1 MPNNVAA
8 SMTASIVIDKS
19 DLLAQILKGLS
30 EGQKELENNKLEM
43 YFDFSDSKNK
53 AEFEKTLQK
62 YKKQLASSDFVVK
75 ITNEGIEETVKS
87 LDKLLD
93 VVKSITSGK
102 GFGTGRGNGNGIG
115 NSIIDEN
122 QLKTVIDLFTKME
135 SNLASIKKIFVD
147 VGDGEEF
154 SPLLSMINKINSSI
168 SELSSSV
175 KGIGLNMNIDVGSD
189 TELEAKIQSK
199 MSNALQAYQRL
210 FEHIKMSGVGG
221 SMVNTNFFEFDINQF
236 DTMMAKIQAYRKFIE
251 NMRNQVK
258 SEFGGKDLLYT
269 ETDKKYWTS
278 ATSAM
283 GQLTKAQNE
292 MNKSAD
298 ANPLDDLFGKT
309 DLTGVI
315 EQLNLIVSKLDE
327 ISVTATKFS
336 ETFSQG
342 LNITTSVEEI
352 SKLTEKVKE
361 FEAELAKVKSV
372 STGKATTETV
382 MYHAGVIS
390 KLNKAETNGRFYGS
404 DRGTGYFG
412 TGHYFVDS
420 KTKHELDENSSY
432 SSLPYT
438 SIDISKYDNLFKA
451 TSDEIADRLHTFL
464 KNLTKFTQGSDTF
477 DVTELFLQFQK
488 VFGETTMDM
497 EEFDTKLSQLK
508 AYMQSSNMSD
518 RGDSVSTQFMK
529 SLGYGGVDTRGTKYA
544 DTRYGTVIY
553 DLKEESVLQAN
564 ITDELQKQGQMLE
577 KIDYEKG
584 QVFDKS
590 EDTRIQGILDQQAK
604 AKEINTEFN
613 KIFDSTNLNAYESEL
628 DSVNQKLS
636 ENQKIINNCRSAIEN
651 ADEDAR
657 RFAKEMAELDLDMS
671 DEEIAETAN
680 ENKIEYQERIDEL
693 NKEQSLLEIRKQEL
707 ELNLDAEYKLANAAR
722 ERATATV
729 EGRMKDAFQ
738 ENATSSVESTN
749 AIQKENNALAET
761 AENAEKAATSK
772 KKFSQAN
779 EKVKET
785 ADESVS
791 SIKDEAN
798 AFSQAEWDKNVK
810 AIQDYMNAVSKLNNL
825 KASDKGTGRKSNQ
838 IEVQIKEVE
847 SLKDAAYEAR
857 QNLSS
862 MINPHSVD
870 IDTWENFVQVM
881 KQFGQAS
888 LGSAESV
895 AKLEDALQN
904 VKTSIVN
911 SVQSDIEKY
920 NTKWKN
926 LSATPADFNQSEKY
940 KANLAELKEQIS
952 QFETFR
958 DQIASKDTITEE
970 DIQSIAKYKSN
981 IEEATRAITSMTAAE
996 KGSTS
1001 LSRDKLYNKIGDYM
1015 KKNSGLSKQ
1024 FRVELQKLQKQL
1036 TMRGANAN
1044 VSDLTDEFLKLQI
1057 RIREAGEEGKKFWDV
1072 VKEKAWYGAASQIG
1086 MAFGI
1091 NDIIRYG
1098 QNAVSTITE
1107 LDTALVDLKK
1117 TTSMSSSELENFY
1130 YDSNEV
1136 AKQMGVSTEEII
1148 NQASAWS
1155 RLGFSTKDASTEMA
1169 KLSAQFAAISP
1180 GMDLDTATDGLV
1192 STMKAFNIDVEDAQR
1207 EISDN
1212 INRIGNTAATSNDE
1226 IVDMLTRSSA
1236 AMSAANNTLEETIAL
1251 ETAAVEI
1258 TRNAETTGTAFKTL
1272 AMRIRG
1278 YDEETEQLSEDLEN
1292 ISGDIAD
1299 LTKTAKTP
1307 GGISLFSDKEKQTYK
1322 STYQILK
1329 EISEIW
1335 DDLTDKDQA
1344 QLLEK
1349 LAGKRGG
1356 QVVAGLLSNFS
1367 AAEKAMKEMD
1377 QAAGSSDAEMSIIQE
1392 SLEYKINALK
1402 ETWVG
1407 TVQDI
1412 LDRGDIGTIVDGL
1425 TKISEAIGFVTSN
1438 LGLLKTAA
1446 LGVAG
1451 YLSFKNVGILELY

>member
-1 MPNNVAA
+1 MPNNIAA

-62 YKKQLASSDFVVK
+62 YKKQLASNDFVVK
-75 ITNEGIEETVKS
+75 IENEGIEETVKS

-93 VVKSITSGK
+93 VIKSIASGK
-102 GFGTGRGNGNGIG
+102 GFGTGSGNGIG
-115 NSIIDEN
+115 NSIVDEN

-135 SNLASIKKIFVD
+135 SNLSSIKKIFVD

-154 SPLLSMINKINSSI
+154 SPLFSMINKINSSI

-269 ETDKKYWTS
+269 ETDKKYWSS
-278 ATSAM
+278 AAAAM

-327 ISVTATKFS
+327 ISVAATKFS

-342 LNITTSVEEI
+342 LNVTTSVEEVA
-352 SKLTEKVKE
+352 KLTEKVKE
-361 FEAELAKVKSV
+361 LETELVKVKSV
-372 STGKATTETV
+372 STGSTETN
-382 MYHAGVIS
+382 IS
-390 KLNKAETNGRFYGS
+390 SG
-404 DRGTGYFG
+404 
-412 TGHYFVDS
+412 
-420 KTKHELDENSSY
+420 
-432 SSLPYT
+432 
-438 SIDISKYDNLFKA
+438 
-451 TSDEIADRLHTFL
+451 
-464 KNLTKFTQGSDTF
+464 
-477 DVTELFLQFQK
+477 
-488 VFGETTMDM
+488 
-497 EEFDTKLSQLK
+497 
-508 AYMQSSNMSD
+508 
-518 RGDSVSTQFMK
+518 
-529 SLGYGGVDTRGTKYA
+529 
-544 DTRYGTVIY
+544 
-553 DLKEESVLQAN
+553 
-564 ITDELQKQGQMLE
+564 
-577 KIDYEKG
+577 
-584 QVFDKS
+584 
-590 EDTRIQGILDQQAK
+590 
-604 AKEINTEFN
+604 
-613 KIFDSTNLNAYESEL
+613 
-628 DSVNQKLS
+628 
-636 ENQKIINNCRSAIEN
+636 
-651 ADEDAR
+651 
-657 RFAKEMAELDLDMS
+657 
-671 DEEIAETAN
+671 
-680 ENKIEYQERIDEL
+680 
-693 NKEQSLLEIRKQEL
+693 
-707 ELNLDAEYKLANAAR
+707 
-722 ERATATV
+722 
-729 EGRMKDAFQ
+729 MKDAFQ
-738 ENATSSVESTN
+738 GNTTASSAESTN

-838 IEVQIKEVE
+838 IKTQIKEVE

-870 IDTWENFVQVM
+870 IDTWEKFVQVM
-881 KQFGQAS
+881 RQFSQAS

-911 SVQSDIEKY
+911 SVQSSIDGY
-920 NTKWKN
+920 NKKLAN

-940 KANLAELKEQIS
+940 KANLKELKKQIS
-952 QFETFR
+952 QFEAFR
-958 DQIASKDTITEE
+958 DQIASKDTINEE
-970 DIQSIAKYKSN
+970 DLQSIAKYKSN
-981 IEEATRAITSMTAAE
+981 IEDATRAITSMTAAE

-1086 MAFGI
+1086 MAFGV

-1098 QNAVSTITE
+1098 QQAVSTITE

-1130 YDSNEV
+1130 YDSNDI
-1136 AKQMGVSTEEII
+1136 AKQMGVTTEEII

-1155 RLGFSTKDASTEMA
+1155 RLGYSTKEASEQMA
-1169 KLSAQFAAISP
+1169 QLSSQFASISP
-1180 GMDLDTATDGLV
+1180 GMDTDTAQEGLV
-1192 STMKAFNIDVEDAQR
+1192 SIMKAWDIGYQDVKSQIMD
-1207 EISDN
+1207 D
-1212 INRIGNTAATSNDE
+1212 INALGNAMAENNQDVVE
-1226 IVDMLTRSSA
+1226 GMERSA
-1236 AMSAANNTLEETIAL
+1236 AAL
-1251 ETAAVEI
+1251 AAVGTSTKDAFALFSGIQEI
-1258 TRNAETTGTAFKTL
+1258 LQNAEKSGTSLRSVALRLRSFDESTEEYSSDLANITGEL
-1272 AMRIRG
+1272 V
-1278 YDEETEQLSEDLEN
+1278 
-1292 ISGDIAD
+1292 D
-1299 LTKTAKTP
+1299 LTKTAEHAQGVSVFKEGSTTEFK
-1307 GGISLFSDKEKQTYK
+1307 SLVDYFR
-1322 STYQILK
+1322 
-1329 EISEIW
+1329 EIADIW
-1335 DDLTDKDQA
+1335 DEMSQKQQNDFLLKAFGRTQA
-1344 QLLEK
+1344 Q
-1349 LAGKRGG
+1349 AGAALI
-1356 QVVAGLLSNFS
+1356 QNFKGV
-1367 AAEKAMKEMD
+1367 EKALDVMD
-1377 QAAGSSDAEMSIIQE
+1377 NAAGSSDREMSVIE
-1392 SLEYKINALK
+1392 SSIEYKINALK

-1438 LGLLKTAA
+1438 LGILKTAA
-1446 LGVAG
+1446 LGIAG
-1451 YLSFKNVGILELY
+1451 YLSFKNVGRDIMYSLFEYADNIHNLL

>member
-62 YKKQLASSDFVVK
+62 YKKQLASNDFVVK

-93 VVKSITSGK
+93 VVKSIASGK
-102 GFGTGRGNGNGIG
+102 GLGTGTGSGNGIG
-115 NSIIDEN
+115 NSIVDEN

-154 SPLLSMINKINSSI
+154 SPLFSMINKINSSI

-236 DTMMAKIQAYRKFIE
+236 DTMMEKIQAYRKFIE

-278 ATSAM
+278 AASAM

-327 ISVTATKFS
+327 ISVVATKFS

-342 LNITTSVEEI
+342 LNVTTSVEEVE
-352 SKLTEKVKE
+352 KLTEKVKE
-361 FEAELAKVKSV
+361 LETELVKVKSV
-372 STGKATTETV
+372 STGSTETN
-382 MYHAGVIS
+382 IS
-390 KLNKAETNGRFYGS
+390 NGHTTS
-404 DRGTGYFG
+404 
-412 TGHYFVDS
+412 S
-420 KTKHELDENSSY
+420 KTNV
-432 SSLPYT
+432 
-438 SIDISKYDNLFKA
+438 
-451 TSDEIADRLHTFL
+451 AD
-464 KNLTKFTQGSDTF
+464 
-477 DVTELFLQFQK
+477 
-488 VFGETTMDM
+488 
-497 EEFDTKLSQLK
+497 
-508 AYMQSSNMSD
+508 
-518 RGDSVSTQFMK
+518 
-529 SLGYGGVDTRGTKYA
+529 
-544 DTRYGTVIY
+544 
-553 DLKEESVLQAN
+553 
-564 ITDELQKQGQMLE
+564 
-577 KIDYEKG
+577 
-584 QVFDKS
+584 
-590 EDTRIQGILDQQAK
+590 
-604 AKEINTEFN
+604 
-613 KIFDSTNLNAYESEL
+613 
-628 DSVNQKLS
+628 
-636 ENQKIINNCRSAIEN
+636 
-651 ADEDAR
+651 
-657 RFAKEMAELDLDMS
+657 
-671 DEEIAETAN
+671 
-680 ENKIEYQERIDEL
+680 
-693 NKEQSLLEIRKQEL
+693 
-707 ELNLDAEYKLANAAR
+707 
-722 ERATATV
+722 
-729 EGRMKDAFQ
+729 
-738 ENATSSVESTN
+738 SSVESTN
-749 AIQKENNALAET
+749 AIKKENNALAET

-798 AFSQAEWDKNVK
+798 AFSQEEWDKNVK

-838 IEVQIKEVE
+838 IKTQIKEVE

-870 IDTWENFVQVM
+870 IDTWEKFVQVM
-881 KQFGQAS
+881 RQFSQAS

-911 SVQSDIEKY
+911 SVQSSIDGY
-920 NTKWKN
+920 NKKLAN
-926 LSATPADFNQSEKY
+926 FSATPADFNQSEKY
-940 KANLAELKEQIS
+940 KANLKELKEQIS
-952 QFETFR
+952 QFEAFR

-981 IEEATRAITSMTAAE
+981 IEDATRAITSMTAAE

-1098 QNAVSTITE
+1098 QNAVSVITE

-1438 LGLLKTAA
+1438 LGILKTAA

>member
-62 YKKQLASSDFVVK
+62 YKKQLASNDFVVK
-75 ITNEGIEETVKS
+75 IENEGIEETVKS

-93 VVKSITSGK
+93 VIKSIASGK
-102 GFGTGRGNGNGIG
+102 GFGTGNGNGNGIG
-115 NSIIDEN
+115 NSIVDEN

-154 SPLLSMINKINSSI
+154 SPLFSMINKINSSI

-278 ATSAM
+278 AASAM

-292 MNKSAD
+292 MNKSVD

-309 DLTGVI
+309 DLTGII

-327 ISVTATKFS
+327 ISVAATKFS

-342 LNITTSVEEI
+342 LNVTTSVEEVA
-352 SKLTEKVKE
+352 KLTEKVKE
-361 FEAELAKVKSV
+361 LETELVKVKSV
-372 STGKATTETV
+372 STG
-382 MYHAGVIS
+382 S
-390 KLNKAETNGRFYGS
+390 AETNISNGNS
-404 DRGTGYFG
+404 SS
-412 TGHYFVDS
+412 S
-420 KTKHELDENSSY
+420 KTN
-432 SSLPYT
+432 
-438 SIDISKYDNLFKA
+438 
-451 TSDEIADRLHTFL
+451 
-464 KNLTKFTQGSDTF
+464 
-477 DVTELFLQFQK
+477 VT
-488 VFGETTMDM
+488 
-497 EEFDTKLSQLK
+497 
-508 AYMQSSNMSD
+508 A
-518 RGDSVSTQFMK
+518 
-529 SLGYGGVDTRGTKYA
+529 
-544 DTRYGTVIY
+544 
-553 DLKEESVLQAN
+553 
-564 ITDELQKQGQMLE
+564 
-577 KIDYEKG
+577 
-584 QVFDKS
+584 
-590 EDTRIQGILDQQAK
+590 
-604 AKEINTEFN
+604 
-613 KIFDSTNLNAYESEL
+613 
-628 DSVNQKLS
+628 
-636 ENQKIINNCRSAIEN
+636 
-651 ADEDAR
+651 
-657 RFAKEMAELDLDMS
+657 
-671 DEEIAETAN
+671 
-680 ENKIEYQERIDEL
+680 
-693 NKEQSLLEIRKQEL
+693 
-707 ELNLDAEYKLANAAR
+707 
-722 ERATATV
+722 
-729 EGRMKDAFQ
+729 
-738 ENATSSVESTN
+738 SSVESTN
-749 AIQKENNALAET
+749 AIHKENNALAET

-838 IEVQIKEVE
+838 IETQIKKVE
-847 SLKDAAYEAR
+847 LLKDAAYGAR

-881 KQFGQAS
+881 RQFSQAS
-888 LGSAESV
+888 SGSAESV

-911 SVQSDIEKY
+911 SVQSSIDGY
-920 NTKWKN
+920 NKKLAN
-926 LSATPADFNQSEKY
+926 FSATPADFNQSEKY
-940 KANLAELKEQIS
+940 KANLTELKEQIS
-952 QFETFR
+952 QFEAFR

-970 DIQSIAKYKSN
+970 DLQSIAKYKSN
-981 IEEATRAITSMTAAE
+981 IEDATRAITSMTAAE

-1098 QNAVSTITE
+1098 QNAVSVITE

-1438 LGLLKTAA
+1438 LGILKTAA

>member
-62 YKKQLASSDFVVK
+62 YKKQLASNDFVVK

-93 VVKSITSGK
+93 VIKSIASGK
-102 GFGTGRGNGNGIG
+102 GFGTGNGNGNGIG
-115 NSIIDEN
+115 NSIVDEN

-154 SPLLSMINKINSSI
+154 SPLFSMINKINSSI

-236 DTMMAKIQAYRKFIE
+236 DTMIAKIQAYRKFIE

-269 ETDKKYWTS
+269 ETDKKYWSS
-278 ATSAM
+278 AAAAM

-327 ISVTATKFS
+327 ISVAATKFS

-342 LNITTSVEEI
+342 LNVTTSVEEVE
-352 SKLTEKVKE
+352 KLTEKVKE
-361 FEAELAKVKSV
+361 LETELVKVKSV
-372 STGKATTETV
+372 STGSTETN
-382 MYHAGVIS
+382 IS
-390 KLNKAETNGRFYGS
+390 NGNS
-404 DRGTGYFG
+404 SS
-412 TGHYFVDS
+412 S
-420 KTKHELDENSSY
+420 KTN
-432 SSLPYT
+432 
-438 SIDISKYDNLFKA
+438 
-451 TSDEIADRLHTFL
+451 
-464 KNLTKFTQGSDTF
+464 
-477 DVTELFLQFQK
+477 VT
-488 VFGETTMDM
+488 
-497 EEFDTKLSQLK
+497 
-508 AYMQSSNMSD
+508 A
-518 RGDSVSTQFMK
+518 
-529 SLGYGGVDTRGTKYA
+529 
-544 DTRYGTVIY
+544 
-553 DLKEESVLQAN
+553 
-564 ITDELQKQGQMLE
+564 
-577 KIDYEKG
+577 
-584 QVFDKS
+584 
-590 EDTRIQGILDQQAK
+590 
-604 AKEINTEFN
+604 
-613 KIFDSTNLNAYESEL
+613 
-628 DSVNQKLS
+628 
-636 ENQKIINNCRSAIEN
+636 
-651 ADEDAR
+651 
-657 RFAKEMAELDLDMS
+657 
-671 DEEIAETAN
+671 
-680 ENKIEYQERIDEL
+680 
-693 NKEQSLLEIRKQEL
+693 
-707 ELNLDAEYKLANAAR
+707 
-722 ERATATV
+722 
-729 EGRMKDAFQ
+729 
-738 ENATSSVESTN
+738 SSVESTN
-749 AIQKENNALAET
+749 AIHKENNALAET

-798 AFSQAEWDKNVK
+798 AFSKAEWDKNVK

-838 IEVQIKEVE
+838 IETQIKKVE
-847 SLKDAAYEAR
+847 SLKDAAYGAR

-862 MINPHSVD
+862 MINPHSID
-870 IDTWENFVQVM
+870 IDTWEKFVQVM
-881 KQFGQAS
+881 RQFSQAS
-888 LGSAESV
+888 SGSAESV

-911 SVQSDIEKY
+911 SVQSSIDGY
-920 NTKWKN
+920 NKKLAN
-926 LSATPADFNQSEKY
+926 FSATPADFNQSEKY
-940 KANLAELKEQIS
+940 KANLKELKEQIS
-952 QFETFR
+952 QFEAFR

-981 IEEATRAITSMTAAE
+981 IEDATRAITSMTAAE

-1098 QNAVSTITE
+1098 QNAVSVITE

-1236 AMSAANNTLEETIAL
+1236 AMSAANNTLEETMAL

-1438 LGLLKTAA
+1438 LGILKTAA

>member
-62 YKKQLASSDFVVK
+62 YKKQLASNDFVVK

-93 VVKSITSGK
+93 VVKSIASGK
-102 GFGTGRGNGNGIG
+102 GFGTGTGSGNGIG
-115 NSIIDEN
+115 NSIVDEN

-154 SPLLSMINKINSSI
+154 SPLFSMINKINSSI

-175 KGIGLNMNIDVGSD
+175 KDIGLNMNIDVGSD

-278 ATSAM
+278 AASAM

-309 DLTGVI
+309 DLTGII

-327 ISVTATKFS
+327 ISVAATKFS

-342 LNITTSVEEI
+342 LNVTTSVEEVA
-352 SKLTEKVKE
+352 KLTEKVKE
-361 FEAELAKVKSV
+361 LETELVKVKSV
-372 STGKATTETV
+372 STGSTETN
-382 MYHAGVIS
+382 IS
-390 KLNKAETNGRFYGS
+390 SG
-404 DRGTGYFG
+404 
-412 TGHYFVDS
+412 
-420 KTKHELDENSSY
+420 
-432 SSLPYT
+432 
-438 SIDISKYDNLFKA
+438 
-451 TSDEIADRLHTFL
+451 
-464 KNLTKFTQGSDTF
+464 
-477 DVTELFLQFQK
+477 
-488 VFGETTMDM
+488 
-497 EEFDTKLSQLK
+497 
-508 AYMQSSNMSD
+508 
-518 RGDSVSTQFMK
+518 
-529 SLGYGGVDTRGTKYA
+529 
-544 DTRYGTVIY
+544 
-553 DLKEESVLQAN
+553 
-564 ITDELQKQGQMLE
+564 
-577 KIDYEKG
+577 
-584 QVFDKS
+584 
-590 EDTRIQGILDQQAK
+590 
-604 AKEINTEFN
+604 
-613 KIFDSTNLNAYESEL
+613 
-628 DSVNQKLS
+628 
-636 ENQKIINNCRSAIEN
+636 
-651 ADEDAR
+651 
-657 RFAKEMAELDLDMS
+657 
-671 DEEIAETAN
+671 
-680 ENKIEYQERIDEL
+680 
-693 NKEQSLLEIRKQEL
+693 
-707 ELNLDAEYKLANAAR
+707 
-722 ERATATV
+722 
-729 EGRMKDAFQ
+729 MKDAFQ
-738 ENATSSVESTN
+738 GNTTASSAESTN

-810 AIQDYMNAVSKLNNL
+810 AIQDYMNVVSKLNNL

-838 IEVQIKEVE
+838 IETQIKEVE

-870 IDTWENFVQVM
+870 IDTWEKFVQVM
-881 KQFGQAS
+881 RQFSQAS

-911 SVQSDIEKY
+911 SVQSSIDGY
-920 NTKWKN
+920 NKKLAN

-940 KANLAELKEQIS
+940 KANLKELKEQIS
-952 QFETFR
+952 QFEAFR

-970 DIQSIAKYKSN
+970 DLQSIAKYKSN
-981 IEEATRAITSMTAAE
+981 IEDATRAITSMTAAE

-1001 LSRDKLYNKIGDYM
+1001 LSRDKLFNKIGDYM

-1086 MAFGI
+1086 MAFGV

-1098 QNAVSTITE
+1098 QNAINVVRE
-1107 LDTALVDLKK
+1107 LDTA
-1117 TTSMSSSELENFY
+1117 Y
-1130 YDSNEV
+1130 
-1136 AKQMGVSTEEII
+1136 
-1148 NQASAWS
+1148 
-1155 RLGFSTKDASTEMA
+1155 TEMR
-1169 KLSAQFAAISP
+1169 K
-1180 GMDLDTATDGLV
+1180 V
-1192 STMKAFNIDVEDAQR
+1192 SD
-1207 EISDN
+1207 
-1212 INRIGNTAATSNDE
+1212 
-1226 IVDMLTRSSA
+1226 
-1236 AMSAANNTLEETIAL
+1236 
-1251 ETAAVEI
+1251 
-1258 TRNAETTGTAFKTL
+1258 
-1272 AMRIRG
+1272 
-1278 YDEETEQLSEDLEN
+1278 ETEQSLKNYQKTTFDTADAVGTTAMQIQNSTADFMRLGEAMDDAAESARTANILFNVSEFDNIEDATSALISMQQAYKDLDKITIVDKLNEVGNNYAISTDELASALQRSAATLSLMGNTIDEAASLVTTANATIQD
-1292 ISGDIAD
+1292 AD
-1299 LTKTAKTP
+1299 SVAAGLRT
-1307 GGISLFSDKEKQTYK
+1307 ISLRLVGTSEAEKELSAMNEEVDAFVKATNSKKQQIIKDYTAVASNNYQGFDILDDNGNYKNTYEILLGIARVYREIQEQDKKLGTNHATALIE
-1322 STYQILK
+1322 
-1329 EISEIW
+1329 E
-1335 DDLTDKDQA
+1335 
-1344 QLLEK
+1344 
-1349 LAGKRGG
+1349 LAGKNR
-1356 QVVAGLLSNFS
+1356 SNIAS
-1367 AAEKAMKEMD
+1367 AILQDPDQLEAVRKSSEEAFGSAEKELDKYLD
-1377 QAAGSSDAEMSIIQE
+1377 SIDGRLQQLTNKAQE
-1392 SLEYKINALK
+1392 LASVAIDDDLIKNGITLATK
-1402 ETWVG
+1402 F
-1407 TVQDI
+1407 
-1412 LDRGDIGTIVDGL
+1412 LDLVTNIVDKMGL
-1425 TKISEAIGFVTSN
+1425 IPTLATGIG
-1438 LGLLKTAA
+1438 AA
-1446 LGVAG
+1446 
-1451 YLSFKNVGILELY
+1451 LSFKNVGRDIMYSLFEYADNIHNLLWIQRFRVCYS

>member
-62 YKKQLASSDFVVK
+62 YKKQLASNDFVVK

-93 VVKSITSGK
+93 VVKSIASGK
-102 GFGTGRGNGNGIG
+102 GFGTGTGSGNGIG
-115 NSIIDEN
+115 NSIVDEN

-154 SPLLSMINKINSSI
+154 SPLFSMINKINSSI

-175 KGIGLNMNIDVGSD
+175 KDIGLNMNIDVGSD

-278 ATSAM
+278 AASAM

-309 DLTGVI
+309 DLTGII

-327 ISVTATKFS
+327 ISVAATKFS

-342 LNITTSVEEI
+342 LNVTTSVEEVA
-352 SKLTEKVKE
+352 KLTEKVKE
-361 FEAELAKVKSV
+361 LETELVKVKSV
-372 STGKATTETV
+372 STGSTETN
-382 MYHAGVIS
+382 IS
-390 KLNKAETNGRFYGS
+390 SG
-404 DRGTGYFG
+404 
-412 TGHYFVDS
+412 
-420 KTKHELDENSSY
+420 
-432 SSLPYT
+432 
-438 SIDISKYDNLFKA
+438 
-451 TSDEIADRLHTFL
+451 
-464 KNLTKFTQGSDTF
+464 
-477 DVTELFLQFQK
+477 
-488 VFGETTMDM
+488 
-497 EEFDTKLSQLK
+497 
-508 AYMQSSNMSD
+508 
-518 RGDSVSTQFMK
+518 
-529 SLGYGGVDTRGTKYA
+529 
-544 DTRYGTVIY
+544 
-553 DLKEESVLQAN
+553 
-564 ITDELQKQGQMLE
+564 
-577 KIDYEKG
+577 
-584 QVFDKS
+584 
-590 EDTRIQGILDQQAK
+590 
-604 AKEINTEFN
+604 
-613 KIFDSTNLNAYESEL
+613 
-628 DSVNQKLS
+628 
-636 ENQKIINNCRSAIEN
+636 
-651 ADEDAR
+651 
-657 RFAKEMAELDLDMS
+657 
-671 DEEIAETAN
+671 
-680 ENKIEYQERIDEL
+680 
-693 NKEQSLLEIRKQEL
+693 
-707 ELNLDAEYKLANAAR
+707 
-722 ERATATV
+722 
-729 EGRMKDAFQ
+729 MKDAFQ
-738 ENATSSVESTN
+738 GNTTASSAESTN

-810 AIQDYMNAVSKLNNL
+810 AIQDYMNVVSKLNNL

-838 IEVQIKEVE
+838 IETQIKEVE

-870 IDTWENFVQVM
+870 IDTWEKFVQVM
-881 KQFGQAS
+881 RQFSQAS

-911 SVQSDIEKY
+911 SVQSSIDGY
-920 NTKWKN
+920 NKKLAN

-940 KANLAELKEQIS
+940 KANLKELKEQIS
-952 QFETFR
+952 QFEAFR

-970 DIQSIAKYKSN
+970 DLQSIAKYKSN
-981 IEEATRAITSMTAAE
+981 IEDATRAITSMTAAE

-1001 LSRDKLYNKIGDYM
+1001 LSRDKLFNKIGDYM

-1086 MAFGI
+1086 MAFGV

-1098 QNAVSTITE
+1098 QNAINVVRE
-1107 LDTALVDLKK
+1107 LDTA
-1117 TTSMSSSELENFY
+1117 Y
-1130 YDSNEV
+1130 
-1136 AKQMGVSTEEII
+1136 
-1148 NQASAWS
+1148 
-1155 RLGFSTKDASTEMA
+1155 TEMR
-1169 KLSAQFAAISP
+1169 K
-1180 GMDLDTATDGLV
+1180 V
-1192 STMKAFNIDVEDAQR
+1192 SD
-1207 EISDN
+1207 
-1212 INRIGNTAATSNDE
+1212 
-1226 IVDMLTRSSA
+1226 
-1236 AMSAANNTLEETIAL
+1236 
-1251 ETAAVEI
+1251 
-1258 TRNAETTGTAFKTL
+1258 
-1272 AMRIRG
+1272 
-1278 YDEETEQLSEDLEN
+1278 ETEQSLKNYQKTTFDTADAVGTTAMQIQNSTADFMRLGEAMDDAAESARTANILFNVSEFDNIEDATSALISMQQAYKDLDKITIVDKLNEVGNNYAISTDELASALQRSAATLSLMGNTIDEAASLVTTANATIQD
-1292 ISGDIAD
+1292 AD
-1299 LTKTAKTP
+1299 SVAAGLRT
-1307 GGISLFSDKEKQTYK
+1307 ISLRLVGTSEAEKELSAMNEEVDAFVKATNSKKQQIIKDYTAVASNNYQGFDILDDNGNYKNTYEILLGIARVYREIQEQDKKLGTNHATALIE
-1322 STYQILK
+1322 
-1329 EISEIW
+1329 E
-1335 DDLTDKDQA
+1335 
-1344 QLLEK
+1344 
-1349 LAGKRGG
+1349 LAGKNR
-1356 QVVAGLLSNFS
+1356 SNIAS
-1367 AAEKAMKEMD
+1367 AILQYPD
-1377 QAAGSSDAEMSIIQE
+1377 Q
-1392 SLEYKINALK
+1392 L
-1402 ETWVG
+1402 
-1407 TVQDI
+1407 
-1412 LDRGDIGTIVDGL
+1412 
-1425 TKISEAIGFVTSN
+1425 
-1438 LGLLKTAA
+1438 
-1446 LGVAG
+1446 
-1451 YLSFKNVGILELY
+1451 

>member
-53 AEFEKTLQK
+53 AEFEKTLKK
-62 YKKQLASSDFVVK
+62 YKKQLASNDFVVK
-75 ITNEGIEETVKS
+75 IENEGIEETVKS

-93 VVKSITSGK
+93 VVKSIASGK
-102 GFGTGRGNGNGIG
+102 GFGTGNGNGNGIG
-115 NSIIDEN
+115 NSIVDEN

-154 SPLLSMINKINSSI
+154 SPLFSMINKINSSI

-258 SEFGGKDLLYT
+258 SDFGGKDLLYT

-278 ATSAM
+278 AASAM
-283 GQLTKAQNE
+283 GQLTKVQNE

-298 ANPLDDLFGKT
+298 ANPLDNLFGKT

-327 ISVTATKFS
+327 ISVAATKLS

-342 LNITTSVEEI
+342 LNVTTSVEEVA
-352 SKLTEKVKE
+352 KLTEKVKE
-361 FEAELAKVKSV
+361 LETELVNVKSV
-372 STGKATTETV
+372 STGSTESNISSDNKTTLDAKKELKEYSEGLNYTNEQLDKLNGLDEKLFDSI
-382 MYHAGVIS
+382 AKGEIS
-390 KLNKAETNGRFYGS
+390 AREALNKIQVELQELGNKAESTS
-404 DRGTGYFG
+404 DKISNIFVHFG
-412 TGHYFVDS
+412 TDFDNSKFEKIKNRIDGLNKPGKGFWGSYLDSEYGWEQLFEDPKKYLTSTYFESNDS
-420 KTKHELDENSSY
+420 KEWFAANEPNK
-432 SSLPYT
+432 
-438 SIDISKYDNLFKA
+438 I
-451 TSDEIADRLHTFL
+451 
-464 KNLTKFTQGSDTF
+464 
-477 DVTELFLQFQK
+477 LQSFYK
-488 VFGETTMDM
+488 
-497 EEFDTKLSQLK
+497 
-508 AYMQSSNMSD
+508 
-518 RGDSVSTQFMK
+518 
-529 SLGYGGVDTRGTKYA
+529 
-544 DTRYGTVIY
+544 
-553 DLKEESVLQAN
+553 LKEDAHVLVLK
-564 ITDELQKQGQMLE
+564 TVEDLQQLPSRGLNSAGKALIDWE
-577 KIDYEKG
+577 KIAEQYDAISVKISNSTNEFRQAMYGWDADSLVVTNPNTIIQVDAPDY
-584 QVFDKS
+584 
-590 EDTRIQGILDQQAK
+590 K
-604 AKEINTEFN
+604 AKEI
-613 KIFDSTNLNAYESEL
+613 
-628 DSVNQKLS
+628 
-636 ENQKIINNCRSAIEN
+636 
-651 ADEDAR
+651 
-657 RFAKEMAELDLDMS
+657 
-671 DEEIAETAN
+671 EIAKQIDLYKQLKKEASMPMPIAIQSEDISLYNSYKNIVKSTEKELKLGTIDANTALEKQQEILKGTVFYN
-680 ENKIEYQERIDEL
+680 DKWNKL
-693 NKEQSLLEIRKQEL
+693 NP
-707 ELNLDAEYKLANAAR
+707 
-722 ERATATV
+722 T
-729 EGRMKDAFQ
+729 KDAFHG
-738 ENATSSVESTN
+738 NTTTSSAESTN

-838 IEVQIKEVE
+838 IEIQIKEVE

-881 KQFGQAS
+881 RQFSQAS
-888 LGSAESV
+888 LGSVESV

-911 SVQSDIEKY
+911 SVQSSIDGY
-920 NTKWKN
+920 NKKLAN
-926 LSATPADFNQSEKY
+926 FSATPADFNQSEKY
-940 KANLAELKEQIS
+940 KANLAELKKQIS
-952 QFETFR
+952 DFETFR
-958 DQIASKDTITEE
+958 DQIASKDTISEE
-970 DIQSIAKYKSN
+970 DLQSIAKYKSN
-981 IEEATRAITSMTAAE
+981 IEDATRAITSMTAAE

-1057 RIREAGEEGKKFWDV
+1057 SIREAGEEGKKFWDV

-1098 QNAVSTITE
+1098 QQAIETVRE
-1107 LDTALVDLKK
+1107 LDTAYTEMRKVSEETAQSLKNFQKESFSTADTVGTTALALQDATATWMRLGESLNEAKESAKDATVLLNVSEFENIDEATDSLVA
-1117 TTSMSSSELENFY
+1117 MSQAYKEL
-1130 YDSNEV
+1130 D
-1136 AKQMGVSTEEII
+1136 KMEII
-1148 NQASAWS
+1148 DVLDKIGNEYSISTDQLSTALKDSAAVLKTQGNDLAES
-1155 RLGFSTKDASTEMA
+1155 VALITAGNAITQDAS
-1169 KLSAQFAAISP
+1169 
-1180 GMDLDTATDGLV
+1180 
-1192 STMKAFNIDVEDAQR
+1192 
-1207 EISDN
+1207 
-1212 INRIGNTAATSNDE
+1212 
-1226 IVDMLTRSSA
+1226 
-1236 AMSAANNTLEETIAL
+1236 
-1251 ETAAVEI
+1251 
-1258 TRNAETTGTAFKTL
+1258 
-1272 AMRIRG
+1272 
-1278 YDEETEQLSEDLEN
+1278 
-1292 ISGDIAD
+1292 
-1299 LTKTAKTP
+1299 KTAGETLP
-1307 GGISLFSDKEKQTYK
+1307 ERYRNIFYRTY
-1322 STYQILK
+1322 
-1329 EISEIW
+1329 
-1335 DDLTDKDQA
+1335 LTA
-1344 QLLEK
+1344 
-1349 LAGKRGG
+1349 R
-1356 QVVAGLLSNFS
+1356 
-1367 AAEKAMKEMD
+1367 AA
-1377 QAAGSSDAEMSIIQE
+1377 
-1392 SLEYKINALK
+1392 
-1402 ETWVG
+1402 
-1407 TVQDI
+1407 
-1412 LDRGDIGTIVDGL
+1412 
-1425 TKISEAIGFVTSN
+1425 
-1438 LGLLKTAA
+1438 
-1446 LGVAG
+1446 
-1451 YLSFKNVGILELY
+1451 

>member
-62 YKKQLASSDFVVK
+62 YKKQLASNDFVVK
-75 ITNEGIEETVKS
+75 IENEGVEETVKS

-93 VVKSITSGK
+93 VIKSIASGK
-102 GFGTGRGNGNGIG
+102 GFGTGNGNGNGIG
-115 NSIIDEN
+115 NSIVDEN

-154 SPLLSMINKINSSI
+154 SPLFSMINKINSSI

-269 ETDKKYWTS
+269 ETDKKYWSS
-278 ATSAM
+278 AAAAM

-327 ISVTATKFS
+327 ISVAATKFS

-342 LNITTSVEEI
+342 LNVTTSVEEVE
-352 SKLTEKVKE
+352 KLTGKVKE
-361 FEAELAKVKSV
+361 LEAELAKVKSV
-372 STGKATTETV
+372 STGSTETN
-382 MYHAGVIS
+382 IS
-390 KLNKAETNGRFYGS
+390 SG
-404 DRGTGYFG
+404 
-412 TGHYFVDS
+412 
-420 KTKHELDENSSY
+420 
-432 SSLPYT
+432 
-438 SIDISKYDNLFKA
+438 
-451 TSDEIADRLHTFL
+451 
-464 KNLTKFTQGSDTF
+464 
-477 DVTELFLQFQK
+477 
-488 VFGETTMDM
+488 
-497 EEFDTKLSQLK
+497 
-508 AYMQSSNMSD
+508 
-518 RGDSVSTQFMK
+518 
-529 SLGYGGVDTRGTKYA
+529 
-544 DTRYGTVIY
+544 
-553 DLKEESVLQAN
+553 
-564 ITDELQKQGQMLE
+564 
-577 KIDYEKG
+577 
-584 QVFDKS
+584 
-590 EDTRIQGILDQQAK
+590 
-604 AKEINTEFN
+604 
-613 KIFDSTNLNAYESEL
+613 
-628 DSVNQKLS
+628 
-636 ENQKIINNCRSAIEN
+636 
-651 ADEDAR
+651 
-657 RFAKEMAELDLDMS
+657 
-671 DEEIAETAN
+671 
-680 ENKIEYQERIDEL
+680 
-693 NKEQSLLEIRKQEL
+693 
-707 ELNLDAEYKLANAAR
+707 
-722 ERATATV
+722 
-729 EGRMKDAFQ
+729 MKDAFQ
-738 ENATSSVESTN
+738 GNTTASSAESTN

-798 AFSQAEWDKNVK
+798 AFSQAEWNKNVK

-838 IEVQIKEVE
+838 IKTQIKEVE

-870 IDTWENFVQVM
+870 IDTWEKFVQVM
-881 KQFGQAS
+881 RQFSQAS

-911 SVQSDIEKY
+911 SVQSSIDGY
-920 NTKWKN
+920 NKKLVN

-940 KANLAELKEQIS
+940 KANLKELKEQIS
-952 QFETFR
+952 QFEAFR

-1086 MAFGI
+1086 MAFGV

-1098 QNAVSTITE
+1098 QNAINVVRE
-1107 LDTALVDLKK
+1107 LDTA
-1117 TTSMSSSELENFY
+1117 Y
-1130 YDSNEV
+1130 
-1136 AKQMGVSTEEII
+1136 
-1148 NQASAWS
+1148 
-1155 RLGFSTKDASTEMA
+1155 TEMR
-1169 KLSAQFAAISP
+1169 K
-1180 GMDLDTATDGLV
+1180 V
-1192 STMKAFNIDVEDAQR
+1192 SD
-1207 EISDN
+1207 
-1212 INRIGNTAATSNDE
+1212 
-1226 IVDMLTRSSA
+1226 
-1236 AMSAANNTLEETIAL
+1236 
-1251 ETAAVEI
+1251 
-1258 TRNAETTGTAFKTL
+1258 
-1272 AMRIRG
+1272 
-1278 YDEETEQLSEDLEN
+1278 ETEQSLKNYQKTTFDTADAVGTTAMQIQNSTADFMRLGEAMDDAAESARTANILFNVSEFDNIEDATSALISMQQAYKDLDKITIVDKLNEVGNNYAISTDELASALQRSAATLSLMGNTIDEAASLVTTANATIQD
-1292 ISGDIAD
+1292 AD
-1299 LTKTAKTP
+1299 SVAAGLRT
-1307 GGISLFSDKEKQTYK
+1307 ISLRLVGTSEAEEELSAMNEEVDAFVKATNSKKQQIIKDYTAVASNNYQGFDILDDNGNYKNTYEILLGIARVYREIQEQDKKLGTNHATALIE
-1322 STYQILK
+1322 
-1329 EISEIW
+1329 E
-1335 DDLTDKDQA
+1335 
-1344 QLLEK
+1344 
-1349 LAGKRGG
+1349 LAGKNR
-1356 QVVAGLLSNFS
+1356 SNIAS
-1367 AAEKAMKEMD
+1367 AILQDPDQLEAVRKSSEEAFGSAEKELDKYLD
-1377 QAAGSSDAEMSIIQE
+1377 SIDGRLQQLTNKAQE
-1392 SLEYKINALK
+1392 LASVAIDDDLIKNGITLATK
-1402 ETWVG
+1402 F
-1407 TVQDI
+1407 
-1412 LDRGDIGTIVDGL
+1412 LDLVTNIVDKMGL
-1425 TKISEAIGFVTSN
+1425 IPTLATGIG
-1438 LGLLKTAA
+1438 AA
-1446 LGVAG
+1446 
-1451 YLSFKNVGILELY
+1451 LSFKNVGRDIMYSLFEYADNIHNLLWIQRFGVCYS

>member
-62 YKKQLASSDFVVK
+62 YKKQLASNDFVVK
-75 ITNEGIEETVKS
+75 IENEGIEETVKS

-93 VVKSITSGK
+93 VVKSIASGK
-102 GFGTGRGNGNGIG
+102 GFGTGNGNGNGIG
-115 NSIIDEN
+115 NSIVDEN
-122 QLKTVIDLFTKME
+122 QLKTVIDLFIKME

-154 SPLLSMINKINSSI
+154 SPLFSMINKINSSI

-278 ATSAM
+278 AASAM
-283 GQLTKAQNE
+283 AQLTKAQNE

-315 EQLNLIVSKLDE
+315 EQLNLIVSELDE
-327 ISVTATKFS
+327 ISVAATKFS
-336 ETFSQG
+336 ETFSKG
-342 LNITTSVEEI
+342 LNVTTSVEEVA
-352 SKLTEKVKE
+352 KLTEKVKE
-361 FEAELAKVKSV
+361 LEAELAKVKSV
-372 STGKATTETV
+372 STGSTETN
-382 MYHAGVIS
+382 IS
-390 KLNKAETNGRFYGS
+390 NGNS
-404 DRGTGYFG
+404 SS
-412 TGHYFVDS
+412 S
-420 KTKHELDENSSY
+420 KTNVTASS
-432 SSLPYT
+432 
-438 SIDISKYDNLFKA
+438 I
-451 TSDEIADRLHTFL
+451 
-464 KNLTKFTQGSDTF
+464 
-477 DVTELFLQFQK
+477 
-488 VFGETTMDM
+488 
-497 EEFDTKLSQLK
+497 
-508 AYMQSSNMSD
+508 
-518 RGDSVSTQFMK
+518 
-529 SLGYGGVDTRGTKYA
+529 
-544 DTRYGTVIY
+544 
-553 DLKEESVLQAN
+553 
-564 ITDELQKQGQMLE
+564 
-577 KIDYEKG
+577 
-584 QVFDKS
+584 
-590 EDTRIQGILDQQAK
+590 
-604 AKEINTEFN
+604 
-613 KIFDSTNLNAYESEL
+613 
-628 DSVNQKLS
+628 
-636 ENQKIINNCRSAIEN
+636 
-651 ADEDAR
+651 
-657 RFAKEMAELDLDMS
+657 
-671 DEEIAETAN
+671 
-680 ENKIEYQERIDEL
+680 
-693 NKEQSLLEIRKQEL
+693 
-707 ELNLDAEYKLANAAR
+707 
-722 ERATATV
+722 
-729 EGRMKDAFQ
+729 
-738 ENATSSVESTN
+738 ESTN

-779 EKVKET
+779 EKVKKT

-825 KASDKGTGRKSNQ
+825 KASDKGSGRKSNQ
-838 IEVQIKEVE
+838 IETQIKEVD

-870 IDTWENFVQVM
+870 IDTWEKFVQVM
-881 KQFGQAS
+881 RQFSQAS

-911 SVQSDIEKY
+911 SVQSSIDGY
-920 NTKWKN
+920 NKKLAN

-940 KANLAELKEQIS
+940 KANLTELKEQIS
-952 QFETFR
+952 QFEAFR

-970 DIQSIAKYKSN
+970 DLQSIAKYKSN
-981 IEEATRAITSMTAAE
+981 IEGATRAITSMTAAE

-1086 MAFGI
+1086 MAFGV

-1098 QNAVSTITE
+1098 QNAINVVRE
-1107 LDTALVDLKK
+1107 LDTAYTEMRKVSDETAQSLKNYQK
-1117 TTSMSSSELENFY
+1117 TTFDTADAVGTTAMQIQN
-1130 YDSNEV
+1130 
-1136 AKQMGVSTEEII
+1136 ST
-1148 NQASAWS
+1148 ADFM
-1155 RLGFSTKDASTEMA
+1155 RLGEAMDDAAE
-1169 KLSAQFAAISP
+1169 SARTANILFNVSEFDNIEDATSSLIS
-1180 GMDLDTATDGLV
+1180 MQQAYKDLD
-1192 STMKAFNIDVEDAQR
+1192 
-1207 EISDN
+1207 
-1212 INRIGNTAATSNDE
+1212 
-1226 IVDMLTRSSA
+1226 
-1236 AMSAANNTLEETIAL
+1236 
-1251 ETAAVEI
+1251 
-1258 TRNAETTGTAFKTL
+1258 
-1272 AMRIRG
+1272 
-1278 YDEETEQLSEDLEN
+1278 
-1292 ISGDIAD
+1292 
-1299 LTKTAKTP
+1299 
-1307 GGISLFSDKEKQTYK
+1307 
-1322 STYQILK
+1322 
-1329 EISEIW
+1329 
-1335 DDLTDKDQA
+1335 
-1344 QLLEK
+1344 
-1349 LAGKRGG
+1349 
-1356 QVVAGLLSNFS
+1356 
-1367 AAEKAMKEMD
+1367 
-1377 QAAGSSDAEMSIIQE
+1377 
-1392 SLEYKINALK
+1392 KI
-1402 ETWVG
+1402 
-1407 TVQDI
+1407 
-1412 LDRGDIGTIVDGL
+1412 TIVDKLNEVGNNYAISTDELASALQRSAATLSLMGNTIDEAASLVTTANATIQDADSVAAGKFYAGTYSNIWVFL
-1425 TKISEAIGFVTSN
+1425 TC
-1438 LGLLKTAA
+1438 
-1446 LGVAG
+1446 
-1451 YLSFKNVGILELY
+1451 

>member
-1 MPNNVAA
+1 MPNNIAA

-62 YKKQLASSDFVVK
+62 YKKQLASSDFVVN

-93 VVKSITSGK
+93 VVKSIASGK
-102 GFGTGRGNGNGIG
+102 GFGTGSGNGNGIG

-122 QLKTVIDLFTKME
+122 QLKTAIDLFTKME
-135 SNLASIKKIFVD
+135 SSLSSIKKIFVD

-278 ATSAM
+278 AASAM

-327 ISVTATKFS
+327 ISVAATKFS

-342 LNITTSVEEI
+342 LNVTTSVEEV
-352 SKLTEKVKE
+352 SKLTEKVKDL
-361 FEAELAKVKSV
+361 EAELAKVKSV
-372 STGKATTETV
+372 STG
-382 MYHAGVIS
+382 S
-390 KLNKAETNGRFYGS
+390 SETNISNGN
-404 DRGTGYFG
+404 TAP
-412 TGHYFVDS
+412 S
-420 KTKHELDENSSY
+420 KTN
-432 SSLPYT
+432 
-438 SIDISKYDNLFKA
+438 
-451 TSDEIADRLHTFL
+451 
-464 KNLTKFTQGSDTF
+464 
-477 DVTELFLQFQK
+477 VT
-488 VFGETTMDM
+488 D
-497 EEFDTKLSQLK
+497 
-508 AYMQSSNMSD
+508 
-518 RGDSVSTQFMK
+518 
-529 SLGYGGVDTRGTKYA
+529 
-544 DTRYGTVIY
+544 
-553 DLKEESVLQAN
+553 
-564 ITDELQKQGQMLE
+564 
-577 KIDYEKG
+577 
-584 QVFDKS
+584 
-590 EDTRIQGILDQQAK
+590 
-604 AKEINTEFN
+604 
-613 KIFDSTNLNAYESEL
+613 
-628 DSVNQKLS
+628 
-636 ENQKIINNCRSAIEN
+636 
-651 ADEDAR
+651 
-657 RFAKEMAELDLDMS
+657 
-671 DEEIAETAN
+671 
-680 ENKIEYQERIDEL
+680 
-693 NKEQSLLEIRKQEL
+693 
-707 ELNLDAEYKLANAAR
+707 
-722 ERATATV
+722 
-729 EGRMKDAFQ
+729 
-738 ENATSSVESTN
+738 SSVESTN

-798 AFSQAEWDKNVK
+798 AFSQAAWDKNVK

-825 KASDKGTGRKSNQ
+825 KASDKGSGRKSNQ
-838 IEVQIKEVE
+838 IETQIKEVE

-870 IDTWENFVQVM
+870 IDTWEKFVQVM
-881 KQFGQAS
+881 RQFSQAS

-911 SVQSDIEKY
+911 SVQSSIDGY
-920 NTKWKN
+920 NKKLAN

-952 QFETFR
+952 QFEAFR
-958 DQIASKDTITEE
+958 NKIASQDTISEE

-981 IEEATRAITSMTAAE
+981 IEEATRALTSMTAAE

-1098 QNAVSTITE
+1098 QQAVSVITE
-1107 LDTALVDLKK
+1107 LDTSLVDLKK

-1130 YDSNEV
+1130 YDSNDI
-1136 AKQMGVSTEEII
+1136 AKQMGVTTEEII

-1155 RLGFSTKDASTEMA
+1155 RLGYSTKEASEQMA
-1169 KLSAQFAAISP
+1169 QLSSQFASISP
-1180 GMDLDTATDGLV
+1180 GMDTDTAQEGLV
-1192 STMKAFNIDVEDAQR
+1192 SIMKAWNIDYDKVKSEIMDPINALGNSMAESNQDIVEGMER
-1207 EISDN
+1207 
-1212 INRIGNTAATSNDE
+1212 
-1226 IVDMLTRSSA
+1226 SA
-1236 AMSAANNTLEETIAL
+1236 AAL
-1251 ETAAVEI
+1251 AAVGTSTKDAYAMFSSIQEVLQ
-1258 TRNAETTGTAFKTL
+1258 NAEVSGRAL
-1272 AMRIRG
+1272 RSISMRIRG
-1278 YDEETEQLSEDLEN
+1278 YDESTEELSSDLDN
-1292 ISGDIAD
+1292 ITGDLID
-1299 LTKTAKTP
+1299 LTKTTEHSQGVSIFKEGSTTEFK
-1307 GGISLFSDKEKQTYK
+1307 SLVDYFG
-1322 STYQILK
+1322 
-1329 EISEIW
+1329 EIYDIW
-1335 DDLTDKDQA
+1335 DEMTQKQQNDFLQKAFGKTQA
-1344 QLLEK
+1344 QAGAALIQNYSAVTKSLE
-1349 LAGKRGG
+1349 
-1356 QVVAGLLSNFS
+1356 V
-1367 AAEKAMKEMD
+1367 MD
-1377 QAAGSSDAEMSIIQE
+1377 EAAGSSDKEMETVRQSID
-1392 SLEYKINALK
+1392 YKINTLK

-1412 LDRGDIGTIVDGL
+1412 LDRRDIGTIVDGL

-1438 LGLLKTAA
+1438 LGILKTAA

>member
-1 MPNNVAA
+1 MPNNIAA

-62 YKKQLASSDFVVK
+62 YKKQLASSDFVVN

-93 VVKSITSGK
+93 VVKSIASGK
-102 GFGTGRGNGNGIG
+102 GFGTGSGNGNGIG

-122 QLKTVIDLFTKME
+122 QLKTAIDLFTKME
-135 SNLASIKKIFVD
+135 SSLSSIKKIFVD

-278 ATSAM
+278 AASAM

-327 ISVTATKFS
+327 ISVAATKFS

-342 LNITTSVEEI
+342 LNVTTSVEEV
-352 SKLTEKVKE
+352 SKLTEKVKDL
-361 FEAELAKVKSV
+361 EAELAKVKSV
-372 STGKATTETV
+372 STG
-382 MYHAGVIS
+382 S
-390 KLNKAETNGRFYGS
+390 SETNISNGNS
-404 DRGTGYFG
+404 SS
-412 TGHYFVDS
+412 S
-420 KTKHELDENSSY
+420 KTN
-432 SSLPYT
+432 
-438 SIDISKYDNLFKA
+438 
-451 TSDEIADRLHTFL
+451 
-464 KNLTKFTQGSDTF
+464 
-477 DVTELFLQFQK
+477 VT
-488 VFGETTMDM
+488 
-497 EEFDTKLSQLK
+497 
-508 AYMQSSNMSD
+508 A
-518 RGDSVSTQFMK
+518 
-529 SLGYGGVDTRGTKYA
+529 
-544 DTRYGTVIY
+544 
-553 DLKEESVLQAN
+553 
-564 ITDELQKQGQMLE
+564 
-577 KIDYEKG
+577 
-584 QVFDKS
+584 
-590 EDTRIQGILDQQAK
+590 
-604 AKEINTEFN
+604 
-613 KIFDSTNLNAYESEL
+613 
-628 DSVNQKLS
+628 
-636 ENQKIINNCRSAIEN
+636 
-651 ADEDAR
+651 
-657 RFAKEMAELDLDMS
+657 
-671 DEEIAETAN
+671 
-680 ENKIEYQERIDEL
+680 
-693 NKEQSLLEIRKQEL
+693 
-707 ELNLDAEYKLANAAR
+707 
-722 ERATATV
+722 
-729 EGRMKDAFQ
+729 
-738 ENATSSVESTN
+738 SSVESTN
-749 AIQKENNALAET
+749 AIHKENNALAET

-798 AFSQAEWDKNVK
+798 AFSKAEWDKNVK

-838 IEVQIKEVE
+838 IETQIKKVE
-847 SLKDAAYEAR
+847 SLKDAAYGAR

-862 MINPHSVD
+862 MINPHSID
-870 IDTWENFVQVM
+870 IDTWEKFVQVM
-881 KQFGQAS
+881 RQFSQAS
-888 LGSAESV
+888 SGSAESV

-911 SVQSDIEKY
+911 SVQSSIDGY
-920 NTKWKN
+920 NKKLAN
-926 LSATPADFNQSEKY
+926 FSATPADFNQSEKY
-940 KANLAELKEQIS
+940 KANLKELKEQIS
-952 QFETFR
+952 QFEAFR

-981 IEEATRAITSMTAAE
+981 IEDATRAITSMTAAE

-1098 QNAVSTITE
+1098 QNAVSVITE

-1438 LGLLKTAA
+1438 LGILKTAA

>member
-62 YKKQLASSDFVVK
+62 YKKQLASNDFVVK

-93 VVKSITSGK
+93 VVKSIASGK
-102 GFGTGRGNGNGIG
+102 GFGTGTGSGNGIG
-115 NSIIDEN
+115 NSIVDEN

-154 SPLLSMINKINSSI
+154 SPLFSMINKINSSI

-175 KGIGLNMNIDVGSD
+175 KDIGLNMNIDVGSD

-278 ATSAM
+278 AASAM

-309 DLTGVI
+309 DLTGII

-327 ISVTATKFS
+327 ISVAATKFS

-342 LNITTSVEEI
+342 LNVTTSVEEVA
-352 SKLTEKVKE
+352 KLTEKVKE
-361 FEAELAKVKSV
+361 LETELVKVKSV
-372 STGKATTETV
+372 STGSTETN
-382 MYHAGVIS
+382 IS
-390 KLNKAETNGRFYGS
+390 SG
-404 DRGTGYFG
+404 
-412 TGHYFVDS
+412 
-420 KTKHELDENSSY
+420 
-432 SSLPYT
+432 
-438 SIDISKYDNLFKA
+438 
-451 TSDEIADRLHTFL
+451 
-464 KNLTKFTQGSDTF
+464 
-477 DVTELFLQFQK
+477 
-488 VFGETTMDM
+488 
-497 EEFDTKLSQLK
+497 
-508 AYMQSSNMSD
+508 
-518 RGDSVSTQFMK
+518 
-529 SLGYGGVDTRGTKYA
+529 
-544 DTRYGTVIY
+544 
-553 DLKEESVLQAN
+553 
-564 ITDELQKQGQMLE
+564 
-577 KIDYEKG
+577 
-584 QVFDKS
+584 
-590 EDTRIQGILDQQAK
+590 
-604 AKEINTEFN
+604 
-613 KIFDSTNLNAYESEL
+613 
-628 DSVNQKLS
+628 
-636 ENQKIINNCRSAIEN
+636 
-651 ADEDAR
+651 
-657 RFAKEMAELDLDMS
+657 
-671 DEEIAETAN
+671 
-680 ENKIEYQERIDEL
+680 
-693 NKEQSLLEIRKQEL
+693 
-707 ELNLDAEYKLANAAR
+707 
-722 ERATATV
+722 
-729 EGRMKDAFQ
+729 MKDAFQ
-738 ENATSSVESTN
+738 GNTTASSAESTN

-810 AIQDYMNAVSKLNNL
+810 AIQDYMNVVSKLNNL

-838 IEVQIKEVE
+838 IETQIKEVE

-870 IDTWENFVQVM
+870 IDTWEKFVQVM
-881 KQFGQAS
+881 RQFSQAS

-911 SVQSDIEKY
+911 SVQSSIDGY
-920 NTKWKN
+920 NKKLAN

-940 KANLAELKEQIS
+940 KANLKELKEQIS
-952 QFETFR
+952 QFEAFR

-970 DIQSIAKYKSN
+970 DLQSIAKYKSN
-981 IEEATRAITSMTAAE
+981 IEDATRAITSMTAAE

-1001 LSRDKLYNKIGDYM
+1001 LSRDKLFNKIGDYM

-1086 MAFGI
+1086 MAFGV

-1098 QNAVSTITE
+1098 QNAINVVRE
-1107 LDTALVDLKK
+1107 LDTA
-1117 TTSMSSSELENFY
+1117 Y
-1130 YDSNEV
+1130 
-1136 AKQMGVSTEEII
+1136 
-1148 NQASAWS
+1148 
-1155 RLGFSTKDASTEMA
+1155 TEMR
-1169 KLSAQFAAISP
+1169 K
-1180 GMDLDTATDGLV
+1180 V
-1192 STMKAFNIDVEDAQR
+1192 SD
-1207 EISDN
+1207 
-1212 INRIGNTAATSNDE
+1212 
-1226 IVDMLTRSSA
+1226 
-1236 AMSAANNTLEETIAL
+1236 
-1251 ETAAVEI
+1251 
-1258 TRNAETTGTAFKTL
+1258 
-1272 AMRIRG
+1272 
-1278 YDEETEQLSEDLEN
+1278 ETEQSLKNYQKTTFDTADAVGTTAMQIQNSTADFMRLGEAMDDAAESARTANILFNVSEFDNIEDATSALISMQQAYKDLDKITIVDKLNEVGNNYAISTDELASALQRSAATLSLMGNTIDEAASLVTTANATIQD
-1292 ISGDIAD
+1292 AD
-1299 LTKTAKTP
+1299 SVAAGLRT
-1307 GGISLFSDKEKQTYK
+1307 ISLRLVGTSEAEKELSAMNEEVDAFVKATNSKKQQIIKDYTAVASNNYQGFDILDDNGNYKNTYEILLGIARVYREIQEQDKKLGTNHATALIE
-1322 STYQILK
+1322 
-1329 EISEIW
+1329 E
-1335 DDLTDKDQA
+1335 
-1344 QLLEK
+1344 
-1349 LAGKRGG
+1349 LAGKNR
-1356 QVVAGLLSNFS
+1356 SNIAS
-1367 AAEKAMKEMD
+1367 AILQDPDQLEAVRKSSEEAFGSAEKELDKYLD
-1377 QAAGSSDAEMSIIQE
+1377 SIDGRLQQLTNKAQE
-1392 SLEYKINALK
+1392 LASVAIDDDLIKNGITLATK
-1402 ETWVG
+1402 F
-1407 TVQDI
+1407 
-1412 LDRGDIGTIVDGL
+1412 LDLVTNIVDKMGL
-1425 TKISEAIGFVTSN
+1425 IPTLATGIG
-1438 LGLLKTAA
+1438 AA
-1446 LGVAG
+1446 
-1451 YLSFKNVGILELY
+1451 LSFKNVGILELY

>member
-1 MPNNVAA
+1 MPNNIAA

-62 YKKQLASSDFVVK
+62 YKKQLASNDFVVK

-93 VVKSITSGK
+93 VVKSIASGK
-102 GFGTGRGNGNGIG
+102 GFGTGSGNGNGIG
-115 NSIIDEN
+115 NSIVDEN

-135 SNLASIKKIFVD
+135 SSLASIKKIFVD

-154 SPLLSMINKINSSI
+154 SPLFSMINKINSSI

-175 KGIGLNMNIDVGSD
+175 KDIGLNMNIDVGSD

-278 ATSAM
+278 AASAM

-327 ISVTATKFS
+327 ISVAATKFS

-342 LNITTSVEEI
+342 LNVTTSVEEVT
-352 SKLTEKVKE
+352 KLTEKVKE
-361 FEAELAKVKSV
+361 LEAELAKVKYV
-372 STGKATTETV
+372 STGSTETN
-382 MYHAGVIS
+382 IS
-390 KLNKAETNGRFYGS
+390 NGN
-404 DRGTGYFG
+404 T
-412 TGHYFVDS
+412 TPS
-420 KTKHELDENSSY
+420 KTNVADSS
-432 SSLPYT
+432 
-438 SIDISKYDNLFKA
+438 A
-451 TSDEIADRLHTFL
+451 
-464 KNLTKFTQGSDTF
+464 
-477 DVTELFLQFQK
+477 
-488 VFGETTMDM
+488 
-497 EEFDTKLSQLK
+497 
-508 AYMQSSNMSD
+508 
-518 RGDSVSTQFMK
+518 
-529 SLGYGGVDTRGTKYA
+529 
-544 DTRYGTVIY
+544 
-553 DLKEESVLQAN
+553 ESAN
-564 ITDELQKQGQMLE
+564 
-577 KIDYEKG
+577 
-584 QVFDKS
+584 V
-590 EDTRIQGILDQQAK
+590 
-604 AKEINTEFN
+604 
-613 KIFDSTNLNAYESEL
+613 
-628 DSVNQKLS
+628 
-636 ENQKIINNCRSAIEN
+636 
-651 ADEDAR
+651 
-657 RFAKEMAELDLDMS
+657 
-671 DEEIAETAN
+671 
-680 ENKIEYQERIDEL
+680 
-693 NKEQSLLEIRKQEL
+693 
-707 ELNLDAEYKLANAAR
+707 
-722 ERATATV
+722 
-729 EGRMKDAFQ
+729 
-738 ENATSSVESTN
+738 
-749 AIQKENNALAET
+749 IQKENNALAET

-779 EKVKET
+779 KKVKET

-825 KASDKGTGRKSNQ
+825 KASDKGTSRKSNQ
-838 IEVQIKEVE
+838 IETQIKEVE
-847 SLKDAAYEAR
+847 SLKDSAYEAR

-870 IDTWENFVQVM
+870 IDTWEKFVQVM
-881 KQFGQAS
+881 RQFSQAS

-911 SVQSDIEKY
+911 SVQSSIDGY
-920 NTKWKN
+920 NKKLAN
-926 LSATPADFNQSEKY
+926 LSATPADFNKSEKY
-940 KANLAELKEQIS
+940 KANLKELKEQIS
-952 QFETFR
+952 QFEAFR

-970 DIQSIAKYKSN
+970 DLQSIAKYKSN
-981 IEEATRAITSMTAAE
+981 IEDATRVITSMTAAE

-1086 MAFGI
+1086 MAFGV

-1098 QNAVSTITE
+1098 QQAVSTITE

-1130 YDSNEV
+1130 YDSNEI
-1136 AKQMGVSTEEII
+1136 AKQMGVTTEEII
-1148 NQASAWS
+1148 NQASSWS
-1155 RLGFSTKDASTEMA
+1155 RLGYSTKEASEQMA
-1169 KLSAQFAAISP
+1169 QLSSQFASISP
-1180 GMDLDTATDGLV
+1180 GMDTDTAQEGLV
-1192 STMKAFNIDVEDAQR
+1192 SIMKAWDIGYQDVKSQIMD
-1207 EISDN
+1207 D
-1212 INRIGNTAATSNDE
+1212 INALGNAMAENNQD
-1226 IVDMLTRSSA
+1226 IVEGMERSA
-1236 AMSAANNTLEETIAL
+1236 AAL
-1251 ETAAVEI
+1251 AAVGTSTKDAFALFSGIQEI
-1258 TRNAETTGTAFKTL
+1258 LQNAEKSGTSLRSVALRLRSFDESTEEYSSDLANITGEL
-1272 AMRIRG
+1272 V
-1278 YDEETEQLSEDLEN
+1278 
-1292 ISGDIAD
+1292 D
-1299 LTKTAKTP
+1299 LTKTAEHAQGVSVFKEGSTTEFK
-1307 GGISLFSDKEKQTYK
+1307 SLVDYFR
-1322 STYQILK
+1322 
-1329 EISEIW
+1329 EIADIW
-1335 DDLTDKDQA
+1335 DEMSQKQQNDFLLKAFGRTQA
-1344 QLLEK
+1344 Q
-1349 LAGKRGG
+1349 AGAALI
-1356 QVVAGLLSNFS
+1356 QNFKGV
-1367 AAEKAMKEMD
+1367 EKALDVMD
-1377 QAAGSSDAEMSIIQE
+1377 NAAGSSDREMSVIE
-1392 SLEYKINALK
+1392 SSIEYKINALK

-1425 TKISEAIGFVTSN
+1425 TKISEAISFVTSN
-1438 LGLLKTAA
+1438 LGILKTAA

>member
-62 YKKQLASSDFVVK
+62 YKKQLASNDFVVK
-75 ITNEGIEETVKS
+75 IENEGIEETVKS

-93 VVKSITSGK
+93 VVKSIASGK
-102 GFGTGRGNGNGIG
+102 GFGTGSGNGNGIG
-115 NSIIDEN
+115 NSIVDEN

-154 SPLLSMINKINSSI
+154 SPLFSMINKINSSI

-278 ATSAM
+278 AAAAM

-298 ANPLDDLFGKT
+298 VNPLDDLFGKT

-327 ISVTATKFS
+327 ISVAATKFS

-342 LNITTSVEEI
+342 LNVTTSVEDV

-361 FEAELAKVKSV
+361 LEAELAKVKSV
-372 STGKATTETV
+372 STG
-382 MYHAGVIS
+382 S
-390 KLNKAETNGRFYGS
+390 SETNISNGN
-404 DRGTGYFG
+404 T
-412 TGHYFVDS
+412 TPS
-420 KTKHELDENSSY
+420 KTN
-432 SSLPYT
+432 
-438 SIDISKYDNLFKA
+438 
-451 TSDEIADRLHTFL
+451 
-464 KNLTKFTQGSDTF
+464 
-477 DVTELFLQFQK
+477 VT
-488 VFGETTMDM
+488 D
-497 EEFDTKLSQLK
+497 
-508 AYMQSSNMSD
+508 
-518 RGDSVSTQFMK
+518 
-529 SLGYGGVDTRGTKYA
+529 
-544 DTRYGTVIY
+544 
-553 DLKEESVLQAN
+553 
-564 ITDELQKQGQMLE
+564 
-577 KIDYEKG
+577 
-584 QVFDKS
+584 
-590 EDTRIQGILDQQAK
+590 
-604 AKEINTEFN
+604 
-613 KIFDSTNLNAYESEL
+613 
-628 DSVNQKLS
+628 
-636 ENQKIINNCRSAIEN
+636 
-651 ADEDAR
+651 
-657 RFAKEMAELDLDMS
+657 
-671 DEEIAETAN
+671 
-680 ENKIEYQERIDEL
+680 
-693 NKEQSLLEIRKQEL
+693 
-707 ELNLDAEYKLANAAR
+707 
-722 ERATATV
+722 
-729 EGRMKDAFQ
+729 
-738 ENATSSVESTN
+738 SSVESTN

-825 KASDKGTGRKSNQ
+825 KASDKGTGKKSNQ

-847 SLKDAAYEAR
+847 SLKNAAYESR

-870 IDTWENFVQVM
+870 IDTWEKFVQVM
-881 KQFGQAS
+881 KQFSQAS

-904 VKTSIVN
+904 VKISIVN
-911 SVQSDIEKY
+911 SVQSSIDGY
-920 NTKWKN
+920 NKKLAN

-952 QFETFR
+952 QFEAFR
-958 DQIASKDTITEE
+958 NKIASQDTISEE

-1057 RIREAGEEGKKFWDV
+1057 HIREAGEEGKKFWDV

-1086 MAFGI
+1086 MAFGVS
-1091 NDIIRYG
+1091 DIIRYG
-1098 QNAVSTITE
+1098 QQAVSTITE

-1367 AAEKAMKEMD
+1367 AAEKAMNEMD

-1425 TKISEAIGFVTSN
+1425 TKISEAISFVTSN
-1438 LGLLKTAA
+1438 LGILKTAA

-1451 YLSFKNVGILELY
+1451 YLSFKNVGRDIMYSLFEYADNIHNLLWIQRFRVCYS

>member
-62 YKKQLASSDFVVK
+62 YKKQLASNDFVVK
-75 ITNEGIEETVKS
+75 IENEGIEETVKS

-93 VVKSITSGK
+93 VIKSIASGK
-102 GFGTGRGNGNGIG
+102 GFGTGNGNGNGIG
-115 NSIIDEN
+115 NSIVDEN

-154 SPLLSMINKINSSI
+154 SPLFSMINKINSSI

-269 ETDKKYWTS
+269 ETDKKYWSS
-278 ATSAM
+278 AAAAM

-327 ISVTATKFS
+327 ISVAATKFS

-342 LNITTSVEEI
+342 LNVTTSVEEVE
-352 SKLTEKVKE
+352 KLTGKVKE
-361 FEAELAKVKSV
+361 LEAELAKVKSV
-372 STGKATTETV
+372 STGSTETN
-382 MYHAGVIS
+382 IS
-390 KLNKAETNGRFYGS
+390 NGNS
-404 DRGTGYFG
+404 SS
-412 TGHYFVDS
+412 S
-420 KTKHELDENSSY
+420 KTN
-432 SSLPYT
+432 
-438 SIDISKYDNLFKA
+438 
-451 TSDEIADRLHTFL
+451 
-464 KNLTKFTQGSDTF
+464 
-477 DVTELFLQFQK
+477 VT
-488 VFGETTMDM
+488 
-497 EEFDTKLSQLK
+497 
-508 AYMQSSNMSD
+508 A
-518 RGDSVSTQFMK
+518 
-529 SLGYGGVDTRGTKYA
+529 
-544 DTRYGTVIY
+544 
-553 DLKEESVLQAN
+553 
-564 ITDELQKQGQMLE
+564 
-577 KIDYEKG
+577 
-584 QVFDKS
+584 
-590 EDTRIQGILDQQAK
+590 
-604 AKEINTEFN
+604 
-613 KIFDSTNLNAYESEL
+613 
-628 DSVNQKLS
+628 
-636 ENQKIINNCRSAIEN
+636 
-651 ADEDAR
+651 
-657 RFAKEMAELDLDMS
+657 
-671 DEEIAETAN
+671 
-680 ENKIEYQERIDEL
+680 
-693 NKEQSLLEIRKQEL
+693 
-707 ELNLDAEYKLANAAR
+707 
-722 ERATATV
+722 
-729 EGRMKDAFQ
+729 
-738 ENATSSVESTN
+738 SSVESTN
-749 AIQKENNALAET
+749 AIHKENNALAET

-798 AFSQAEWDKNVK
+798 AFSKAEWDKNVK

-838 IEVQIKEVE
+838 IETQIKKVE
-847 SLKDAAYEAR
+847 SLKDAAYGAR

-862 MINPHSVD
+862 MINPHSID
-870 IDTWENFVQVM
+870 IDTWEKFVQVM
-881 KQFGQAS
+881 RQFSQAS
-888 LGSAESV
+888 SGSAESV

-911 SVQSDIEKY
+911 SVQSSIDGY
-920 NTKWKN
+920 NKKLAN
-926 LSATPADFNQSEKY
+926 FSATPADFNQSEKY
-940 KANLAELKEQIS
+940 KANLKELKEQIS
-952 QFETFR
+952 QFEAFR

-981 IEEATRAITSMTAAE
+981 IEDATRAITSMTAAE

-1098 QNAVSTITE
+1098 QNAVSVITE

-1438 LGLLKTAA
+1438 LGILKTAA

>member
-62 YKKQLASSDFVVK
+62 YKKQLASNDFIVK
-75 ITNEGIEETVKS
+75 IKNEGIEETVKS

-93 VVKSITSGK
+93 VVKSIASGK
-102 GFGTGRGNGNGIG
+102 GFGTGSGNGNGIG
-115 NSIIDEN
+115 NSIVDEN

-135 SNLASIKKIFVD
+135 SSLASIKKIFVD

-154 SPLLSMINKINSSI
+154 SPLFSMINKINSSI

-278 ATSAM
+278 AASAM

-327 ISVTATKFS
+327 ISVAATKFS

-342 LNITTSVEEI
+342 LNVTTSVEEVA
-352 SKLTEKVKE
+352 KLTEKVKE
-361 FEAELAKVKSV
+361 LETELVKVKSV
-372 STGKATTETV
+372 STGSTETN
-382 MYHAGVIS
+382 IS
-390 KLNKAETNGRFYGS
+390 NGNS
-404 DRGTGYFG
+404 SS
-412 TGHYFVDS
+412 S
-420 KTKHELDENSSY
+420 KTN
-432 SSLPYT
+432 
-438 SIDISKYDNLFKA
+438 
-451 TSDEIADRLHTFL
+451 
-464 KNLTKFTQGSDTF
+464 
-477 DVTELFLQFQK
+477 VT
-488 VFGETTMDM
+488 
-497 EEFDTKLSQLK
+497 
-508 AYMQSSNMSD
+508 
-518 RGDSVSTQFMK
+518 
-529 SLGYGGVDTRGTKYA
+529 
-544 DTRYGTVIY
+544 
-553 DLKEESVLQAN
+553 
-564 ITDELQKQGQMLE
+564 
-577 KIDYEKG
+577 
-584 QVFDKS
+584 
-590 EDTRIQGILDQQAK
+590 
-604 AKEINTEFN
+604 
-613 KIFDSTNLNAYESEL
+613 
-628 DSVNQKLS
+628 
-636 ENQKIINNCRSAIEN
+636 
-651 ADEDAR
+651 
-657 RFAKEMAELDLDMS
+657 
-671 DEEIAETAN
+671 
-680 ENKIEYQERIDEL
+680 
-693 NKEQSLLEIRKQEL
+693 
-707 ELNLDAEYKLANAAR
+707 
-722 ERATATV
+722 
-729 EGRMKDAFQ
+729 
-738 ENATSSVESTN
+738 TSSIESTN

-772 KKFSQAN
+772 KNFSQAN
-779 EKVKET
+779 EKVKKT

-838 IEVQIKEVE
+838 IETQIKEVE
-847 SLKDAAYEAR
+847 SLKDAAYGAR

-862 MINPHSVD
+862 MINPHSID
-870 IDTWENFVQVM
+870 IGTWENFVQVM
-881 KQFGQAS
+881 RQFSQAS

-911 SVQSDIEKY
+911 SVQSSIDGY
-920 NTKWKN
+920 NKKLAN

-940 KANLAELKEQIS
+940 KANLKELKEQIS
-952 QFETFR
+952 QFEAFR

-981 IEEATRAITSMTAAE
+981 IEDATRAITSMTAAE

-1086 MAFGI
+1086 MAFGV
-1091 NDIIRYG
+1091 NDIFRYIGEGVNIIRDLDE
-1098 QNAVSTITE
+1098 AMTEVRKVSDATE
-1107 LDTALVDLKK
+1107 ASYARFQKTVASTAKEIASTNKELLN
-1117 TTSMSSSELENFY
+1117 SSADFL
-1130 YDSNEV
+1130 
-1136 AKQMGVSTEEII
+1136 
-1148 NQASAWS
+1148 
-1155 RLGFSTKDASTEMA
+1155 RLGYSIEQAEDLAKNATLFVNVGDGVDAKEATEDM
-1169 KLSAQFAAISP
+1169 I
-1180 GMDLDTATDGLV
+1180 TA
-1192 STMKAFNIDVEDAQR
+1192 MKAFDIQAEDSIKIVDDYNQ
-1207 EISDN
+1207 
-1212 INRIGNTAATSNDE
+1212 IGNMYALSATDIGEAMKRSASALEVGNNSFEESIGLITAMNE
-1226 IVDMLTRSSA
+1226 IVQNSENTGNSLKVLSLRLRGAKAELESMGEDTDGVCESTSKLREQIKALSGVDIMLDDDT
-1236 AMSAANNTLEETIAL
+1236 
-1251 ETAAVEI
+1251 
-1258 TRNAETTGTAFKTL
+1258 F
-1272 AMRIRG
+1272 
-1278 YDEETEQLSEDLEN
+1278 
-1292 ISGDIAD
+1292 
-1299 LTKTAKTP
+1299 
-1307 GGISLFSDKEKQTYK
+1307 K
-1322 STYQILK
+1322 STAQQVK
-1329 EISEIW
+1329 ELGAVFENLS
-1335 DDLTDKDQA
+1335 DTSQA
-1344 QLLEK
+1344 ALLEII
-1349 LAGKRGG
+1349 AGKSRSNNVAALLKNYK
-1356 QVVAGLLSNFS
+1356 QIDNVVNDL
-1367 AAEKAMKEMD
+1367 
-1377 QAAGSSDAEMSIIQE
+1377 SDAEGS
-1392 SLEYKINALK
+1392 ALR
-1402 ETWVG
+1402 ENEA
-1407 TVQDI
+1407 
-1412 LDRGDIGTIVDGL
+1412 IVDSINGRIKILSATAEDFWQTIIDKDAVKNTVTLATNLLDIL
-1425 TKISEAIGFVTSN
+1425 TKIVDKMGLIPTLATGIG
-1438 LGLLKTAA
+1438 AA
-1446 LGVAG
+1446 
-1451 YLSFKNVGILELY
+1451 LSFKNVGRDIMYSLFEYADNIHNLLWIQRFKVCYS

>member
-62 YKKQLASSDFVVK
+62 YKKQLASNDFVVK
-75 ITNEGIEETVKS
+75 IENEGVEETVKS

-93 VVKSITSGK
+93 VIKSIASGK
-102 GFGTGRGNGNGIG
+102 GFGTGNGNGNGIG
-115 NSIIDEN
+115 NSIVDEN

-154 SPLLSMINKINSSI
+154 SPLFSMINKINSSI

-269 ETDKKYWTS
+269 ETDKKYWSS
-278 ATSAM
+278 AAAAM

-327 ISVTATKFS
+327 ISVATTKFS

-342 LNITTSVEEI
+342 LNVTTSVEEVE
-352 SKLTEKVKE
+352 KLTGKVKE
-361 FEAELAKVKSV
+361 LEAELAKVKSV
-372 STGKATTETV
+372 STGSTETN
-382 MYHAGVIS
+382 IS
-390 KLNKAETNGRFYGS
+390 NGNS
-404 DRGTGYFG
+404 SS
-412 TGHYFVDS
+412 S
-420 KTKHELDENSSY
+420 KTN
-432 SSLPYT
+432 
-438 SIDISKYDNLFKA
+438 
-451 TSDEIADRLHTFL
+451 
-464 KNLTKFTQGSDTF
+464 
-477 DVTELFLQFQK
+477 VT
-488 VFGETTMDM
+488 
-497 EEFDTKLSQLK
+497 
-508 AYMQSSNMSD
+508 A
-518 RGDSVSTQFMK
+518 
-529 SLGYGGVDTRGTKYA
+529 
-544 DTRYGTVIY
+544 
-553 DLKEESVLQAN
+553 
-564 ITDELQKQGQMLE
+564 
-577 KIDYEKG
+577 
-584 QVFDKS
+584 
-590 EDTRIQGILDQQAK
+590 
-604 AKEINTEFN
+604 
-613 KIFDSTNLNAYESEL
+613 
-628 DSVNQKLS
+628 
-636 ENQKIINNCRSAIEN
+636 
-651 ADEDAR
+651 
-657 RFAKEMAELDLDMS
+657 
-671 DEEIAETAN
+671 
-680 ENKIEYQERIDEL
+680 
-693 NKEQSLLEIRKQEL
+693 
-707 ELNLDAEYKLANAAR
+707 
-722 ERATATV
+722 
-729 EGRMKDAFQ
+729 
-738 ENATSSVESTN
+738 SSVESTN
-749 AIQKENNALAET
+749 AIHKENNALAET

-779 EKVKET
+779 EKVKKT

-798 AFSQAEWDKNVK
+798 AFSKAEWDKNVK

-838 IEVQIKEVE
+838 IETQIKKVE
-847 SLKDAAYEAR
+847 SLKDAAYGAR

-870 IDTWENFVQVM
+870 IDTWEKFVQVM
-881 KQFGQAS
+881 RQFSQAS
-888 LGSAESV
+888 SGSAESV

-911 SVQSDIEKY
+911 SVQSSIDGY
-920 NTKWKN
+920 NKKLAN
-926 LSATPADFNQSEKY
+926 FSATPADFNQSEKY
-940 KANLAELKEQIS
+940 KANLKELKEQIS
-952 QFETFR
+952 QFEAFR

-981 IEEATRAITSMTAAE
+981 IEDATRAITSMTAAE

-1098 QNAVSTITE
+1098 QNAVSVITE

-1438 LGLLKTAA
+1438 LGILKTAA

>member
-53 AEFEKTLQK
+53 AEFEKTLKK
-62 YKKQLASSDFVVK
+62 YKKQLASNDFVVK
-75 ITNEGIEETVKS
+75 IENEGIEETVKS

-93 VVKSITSGK
+93 VVKSIASGK
-102 GFGTGRGNGNGIG
+102 GFGTGSGNGNGIG
-115 NSIIDEN
+115 NSIVDEN

-154 SPLLSMINKINSSI
+154 SPLFSMINKINSSI

-175 KGIGLNMNIDVGSD
+175 KSIGLNMNIDVGSD

-278 ATSAM
+278 AASAM

-327 ISVTATKFS
+327 ISVAATKFS

-342 LNITTSVEEI
+342 LNVTTSVEEVT
-352 SKLTEKVKE
+352 KLTEKVKE
-361 FEAELAKVKSV
+361 LEAELAKVKYV
-372 STGKATTETV
+372 STGSTETN
-382 MYHAGVIS
+382 IS
-390 KLNKAETNGRFYGS
+390 NGN
-404 DRGTGYFG
+404 T
-412 TGHYFVDS
+412 TPS
-420 KTKHELDENSSY
+420 KTNVADSS
-432 SSLPYT
+432 
-438 SIDISKYDNLFKA
+438 A
-451 TSDEIADRLHTFL
+451 
-464 KNLTKFTQGSDTF
+464 
-477 DVTELFLQFQK
+477 
-488 VFGETTMDM
+488 
-497 EEFDTKLSQLK
+497 
-508 AYMQSSNMSD
+508 
-518 RGDSVSTQFMK
+518 
-529 SLGYGGVDTRGTKYA
+529 
-544 DTRYGTVIY
+544 
-553 DLKEESVLQAN
+553 ESAN
-564 ITDELQKQGQMLE
+564 
-577 KIDYEKG
+577 
-584 QVFDKS
+584 V
-590 EDTRIQGILDQQAK
+590 
-604 AKEINTEFN
+604 
-613 KIFDSTNLNAYESEL
+613 
-628 DSVNQKLS
+628 
-636 ENQKIINNCRSAIEN
+636 
-651 ADEDAR
+651 
-657 RFAKEMAELDLDMS
+657 
-671 DEEIAETAN
+671 
-680 ENKIEYQERIDEL
+680 
-693 NKEQSLLEIRKQEL
+693 
-707 ELNLDAEYKLANAAR
+707 
-722 ERATATV
+722 
-729 EGRMKDAFQ
+729 
-738 ENATSSVESTN
+738 
-749 AIQKENNALAET
+749 IQKENNALAET

-779 EKVKET
+779 KKVKET

-798 AFSQAEWDKNVK
+798 AFSQAELDKNVK
-810 AIQDYMNAVSKLNNL
+810 AIQYYMNAVSKLNNL
-825 KASDKGTGRKSNQ
+825 KASDKGTSRKSNQ
-838 IEVQIKEVE
+838 IETQIKEVE
-847 SLKDAAYEAR
+847 SLKDSAYEAR

-870 IDTWENFVQVM
+870 IDTWEKFVQVM
-881 KQFGQAS
+881 RQFSQAS

-911 SVQSDIEKY
+911 SVQSSIDGY
-920 NTKWKN
+920 NKKLAN
-926 LSATPADFNQSEKY
+926 LSATPADFNKSEKY
-940 KANLAELKEQIS
+940 KANLKELKEQIS
-952 QFETFR
+952 QFEAFR

-970 DIQSIAKYKSN
+970 DLQSIAKYKSN
-981 IEEATRAITSMTAAE
+981 IEDATRVITSMTAAE

-1086 MAFGI
+1086 MAFGV

-1098 QNAVSTITE
+1098 QQAVSTITE

-1130 YDSNEV
+1130 YDSNEI
-1136 AKQMGVSTEEII
+1136 AKQMGVTTEEII
-1148 NQASAWS
+1148 NQASSWS
-1155 RLGFSTKDASTEMA
+1155 RLGYSTKEASEQMA
-1169 KLSAQFAAISP
+1169 QLSSQFASISP
-1180 GMDLDTATDGLV
+1180 GMDTDTAQEGLV
-1192 STMKAFNIDVEDAQR
+1192 SIMKAWDIGYQDVKSQIMD
-1207 EISDN
+1207 D
-1212 INRIGNTAATSNDE
+1212 INALGNAMAENNQD
-1226 IVDMLTRSSA
+1226 IVEGMERSA
-1236 AMSAANNTLEETIAL
+1236 AAL
-1251 ETAAVEI
+1251 AAVGTSTKDAFALFSGIQEI
-1258 TRNAETTGTAFKTL
+1258 LQNAEKSGTSLRSVALRLRSFDESTEEYSSDLANITGEL
-1272 AMRIRG
+1272 V
-1278 YDEETEQLSEDLEN
+1278 
-1292 ISGDIAD
+1292 D
-1299 LTKTAKTP
+1299 LTKTAEHAQGVSVFKEGSTTEFK
-1307 GGISLFSDKEKQTYK
+1307 SLVDYFR
-1322 STYQILK
+1322 
-1329 EISEIW
+1329 EIADIW
-1335 DDLTDKDQA
+1335 DEMSQKQQNDFLLKAFGRTQA
-1344 QLLEK
+1344 Q
-1349 LAGKRGG
+1349 AGAALI
-1356 QVVAGLLSNFS
+1356 QNFKGV
-1367 AAEKAMKEMD
+1367 EKALDVMD
-1377 QAAGSSDAEMSIIQE
+1377 NAAGSSDREMSVIE
-1392 SLEYKINALK
+1392 SSIEYKINALK

-1425 TKISEAIGFVTSN
+1425 TKISEAISFVTSN
-1438 LGLLKTAA
+1438 LGILKTAA

>member
-93 VVKSITSGK
+93 VVKSIASGK
-102 GFGTGRGNGNGIG
+102 GFGTGSGNGNGIG

-135 SNLASIKKIFVD
+135 TNIASIKKIFVD

-175 KGIGLNMNIDVGSD
+175 KGIGLNMNIDIGSD

-278 ATSAM
+278 AASAM

-309 DLTGVI
+309 DLTGII

-327 ISVTATKFS
+327 ISVVATKFS

-342 LNITTSVEEI
+342 LNVTTSVEEV

-361 FEAELAKVKSV
+361 LETELAKIKSV
-372 STGKATTETV
+372 STG
-382 MYHAGVIS
+382 S
-390 KLNKAETNGRFYGS
+390 SETNISNGNS
-404 DRGTGYFG
+404 SS
-412 TGHYFVDS
+412 S
-420 KTKHELDENSSY
+420 KTN
-432 SSLPYT
+432 
-438 SIDISKYDNLFKA
+438 
-451 TSDEIADRLHTFL
+451 
-464 KNLTKFTQGSDTF
+464 
-477 DVTELFLQFQK
+477 VT
-488 VFGETTMDM
+488 
-497 EEFDTKLSQLK
+497 
-508 AYMQSSNMSD
+508 
-518 RGDSVSTQFMK
+518 
-529 SLGYGGVDTRGTKYA
+529 
-544 DTRYGTVIY
+544 
-553 DLKEESVLQAN
+553 
-564 ITDELQKQGQMLE
+564 
-577 KIDYEKG
+577 
-584 QVFDKS
+584 
-590 EDTRIQGILDQQAK
+590 
-604 AKEINTEFN
+604 
-613 KIFDSTNLNAYESEL
+613 
-628 DSVNQKLS
+628 
-636 ENQKIINNCRSAIEN
+636 
-651 ADEDAR
+651 
-657 RFAKEMAELDLDMS
+657 
-671 DEEIAETAN
+671 
-680 ENKIEYQERIDEL
+680 
-693 NKEQSLLEIRKQEL
+693 
-707 ELNLDAEYKLANAAR
+707 
-722 ERATATV
+722 
-729 EGRMKDAFQ
+729 
-738 ENATSSVESTN
+738 TSSIESTN

-772 KKFSQAN
+772 KNFSQAN
-779 EKVKET
+779 EKVKKT

-838 IEVQIKEVE
+838 IETQIKEVE
-847 SLKDAAYEAR
+847 SLKDAAYGAR

-862 MINPHSVD
+862 MINPHSID
-870 IDTWENFVQVM
+870 IGTWENFVQVM
-881 KQFGQAS
+881 RQFSQAS

-911 SVQSDIEKY
+911 SVQSSIDGY
-920 NTKWKN
+920 NKKLAN

-940 KANLAELKEQIS
+940 KANLKELKEQIS
-952 QFETFR
+952 QFEAFR

-981 IEEATRAITSMTAAE
+981 IEDATRAITSMTAAE

-1086 MAFGI
+1086 MAFGV
-1091 NDIIRYG
+1091 NDIFRYIGEGVNIIRDLDEAMTEVRKVSDATEASYARFQKTVASTAKEIASTNKELLNSSADFLRLG
-1098 QNAVSTITE
+1098 YSLEQAEDLAKNATLFVNVGDGVDITE
-1107 LDTALVDLKK
+1107 ATEDMITA
-1117 TTSMSSSELENFY
+1117 
-1130 YDSNEV
+1130 
-1136 AKQMGVSTEEII
+1136 
-1148 NQASAWS
+1148 
-1155 RLGFSTKDASTEMA
+1155 
-1169 KLSAQFAAISP
+1169 
-1180 GMDLDTATDGLV
+1180 
-1192 STMKAFNIDVEDAQR
+1192 MKAFDIQAEDSIKIVDDYNQ
-1207 EISDN
+1207 
-1212 INRIGNTAATSNDE
+1212 IGNMYALSATDIGEAMKRSASALEVGNNSFEESIGLITAMNE
-1226 IVDMLTRSSA
+1226 IVQNSENTGNSLKVLSLRLRGAKAELESIGEDTDGVCESTSKLREQIKALSGVDIMLDD
-1236 AMSAANNTLEETIAL
+1236 NT
-1251 ETAAVEI
+1251 
-1258 TRNAETTGTAFKTL
+1258 F
-1272 AMRIRG
+1272 
-1278 YDEETEQLSEDLEN
+1278 
-1292 ISGDIAD
+1292 
-1299 LTKTAKTP
+1299 
-1307 GGISLFSDKEKQTYK
+1307 K
-1322 STYQILK
+1322 STAQQVK
-1329 EISEIW
+1329 ELGAVFENLS
-1335 DDLTDKDQA
+1335 DTSQA
-1344 QLLEK
+1344 ALLEII
-1349 LAGKRGG
+1349 AGKSRSNNVAALLKNYE
-1356 QVVAGLLSNFS
+1356 QIDNVVNDL
-1367 AAEKAMKEMD
+1367 
-1377 QAAGSSDAEMSIIQE
+1377 SDAEGSALRENEAIVDSINGRI
-1392 SLEYKINALK
+1392 KILSATAEEFWQTIIDKDVVKN
-1402 ETWVG
+1402 
-1407 TVQDI
+1407 TVTLATNLLDI
-1412 LDRGDIGTIVDGL
+1412 LTKLVDKMGLIPTLATGIG
-1425 TKISEAIGFVTSN
+1425 
-1438 LGLLKTAA
+1438 AA
-1446 LGVAG
+1446 
-1451 YLSFKNVGILELY
+1451 LSFKNVGGDIMYSLFEYADNIHNLLWIQRFKVCYS

>member
-62 YKKQLASSDFVVK
+62 YKKQLASNDFVVK
-75 ITNEGIEETVKS
+75 IENEGVEETVKS

-93 VVKSITSGK
+93 VIKSIASGK
-102 GFGTGRGNGNGIG
+102 GFGTGNGNGNGIG
-115 NSIIDEN
+115 NSIVDEN

-154 SPLLSMINKINSSI
+154 SPLFSMINKINSSI

-269 ETDKKYWTS
+269 ETDKKYWSS
-278 ATSAM
+278 AAAAM

-327 ISVTATKFS
+327 ISVAATKFS

-342 LNITTSVEEI
+342 LNVTTSVEEVA
-352 SKLTEKVKE
+352 KLTEKVKE
-361 FEAELAKVKSV
+361 LETELVKVKSV
-372 STGKATTETV
+372 STGSTETN
-382 MYHAGVIS
+382 IS
-390 KLNKAETNGRFYGS
+390 SGNT
-404 DRGTGYFG
+404 TP
-412 TGHYFVDS
+412 S
-420 KTKHELDENSSY
+420 KTN
-432 SSLPYT
+432 
-438 SIDISKYDNLFKA
+438 
-451 TSDEIADRLHTFL
+451 
-464 KNLTKFTQGSDTF
+464 
-477 DVTELFLQFQK
+477 VT
-488 VFGETTMDM
+488 D
-497 EEFDTKLSQLK
+497 
-508 AYMQSSNMSD
+508 
-518 RGDSVSTQFMK
+518 
-529 SLGYGGVDTRGTKYA
+529 
-544 DTRYGTVIY
+544 
-553 DLKEESVLQAN
+553 
-564 ITDELQKQGQMLE
+564 
-577 KIDYEKG
+577 
-584 QVFDKS
+584 
-590 EDTRIQGILDQQAK
+590 
-604 AKEINTEFN
+604 
-613 KIFDSTNLNAYESEL
+613 
-628 DSVNQKLS
+628 
-636 ENQKIINNCRSAIEN
+636 
-651 ADEDAR
+651 
-657 RFAKEMAELDLDMS
+657 
-671 DEEIAETAN
+671 
-680 ENKIEYQERIDEL
+680 
-693 NKEQSLLEIRKQEL
+693 
-707 ELNLDAEYKLANAAR
+707 
-722 ERATATV
+722 
-729 EGRMKDAFQ
+729 
-738 ENATSSVESTN
+738 SSVESTN
-749 AIQKENNALAET
+749 AIKKENNALAET
-761 AENAEKAATSK
+761 AENAEKAASSK

-881 KQFGQAS
+881 KQFSQAS

-911 SVQSDIEKY
+911 SVQSSIDGY
-920 NTKWKN
+920 NKKLAN

-952 QFETFR
+952 QFEAFR
-958 DQIASKDTITEE
+958 NKIASQDTISEE

-1446 LGVAG
+1446 LGAAG

>member
-62 YKKQLASSDFVVK
+62 YKKQLASNDFVVK

-93 VVKSITSGK
+93 VVKSIASGK
-102 GFGTGRGNGNGIG
+102 GFGTGTGSGNGIG
-115 NSIIDEN
+115 NSIVDEN

-154 SPLLSMINKINSSI
+154 SPLFSMINKINSSI

-175 KGIGLNMNIDVGSD
+175 KDIGLNMNIDVGSD

-278 ATSAM
+278 AASAM

-309 DLTGVI
+309 DLTGII

-327 ISVTATKFS
+327 ISVAATKFS

-342 LNITTSVEEI
+342 LNVTTSVEEVA
-352 SKLTEKVKE
+352 KLTEKVKE
-361 FEAELAKVKSV
+361 LETELVKVKSV
-372 STGKATTETV
+372 STGSTETN
-382 MYHAGVIS
+382 IS
-390 KLNKAETNGRFYGS
+390 SG
-404 DRGTGYFG
+404 
-412 TGHYFVDS
+412 
-420 KTKHELDENSSY
+420 
-432 SSLPYT
+432 
-438 SIDISKYDNLFKA
+438 
-451 TSDEIADRLHTFL
+451 
-464 KNLTKFTQGSDTF
+464 
-477 DVTELFLQFQK
+477 
-488 VFGETTMDM
+488 
-497 EEFDTKLSQLK
+497 
-508 AYMQSSNMSD
+508 
-518 RGDSVSTQFMK
+518 
-529 SLGYGGVDTRGTKYA
+529 
-544 DTRYGTVIY
+544 
-553 DLKEESVLQAN
+553 
-564 ITDELQKQGQMLE
+564 
-577 KIDYEKG
+577 
-584 QVFDKS
+584 
-590 EDTRIQGILDQQAK
+590 
-604 AKEINTEFN
+604 
-613 KIFDSTNLNAYESEL
+613 
-628 DSVNQKLS
+628 
-636 ENQKIINNCRSAIEN
+636 
-651 ADEDAR
+651 
-657 RFAKEMAELDLDMS
+657 
-671 DEEIAETAN
+671 
-680 ENKIEYQERIDEL
+680 
-693 NKEQSLLEIRKQEL
+693 
-707 ELNLDAEYKLANAAR
+707 
-722 ERATATV
+722 
-729 EGRMKDAFQ
+729 MKDAFHG
-738 ENATSSVESTN
+738 NTTTSSAESTN

-838 IEVQIKEVE
+838 IKTQIKEVE
-847 SLKDAAYEAR
+847 SLKDAAYGAR

-870 IDTWENFVQVM
+870 IDTWEKFVQVM
-881 KQFGQAS
+881 RQFSQAS
-888 LGSAESV
+888 SGSAESV
-895 AKLEDALQN
+895 AKLEDTLQN

-911 SVQSDIEKY
+911 SVQSSIDGY
-920 NTKWKN
+920 NKKLAN
-926 LSATPADFNQSEKY
+926 FSATPADFNQSEKY
-940 KANLAELKEQIS
+940 KANLKELKEQIS
-952 QFETFR
+952 QFEAFR

-981 IEEATRAITSMTAAE
+981 IEDATRAITSMTAAE

-1086 MAFGI
+1086 MAFGV
-1091 NDIIRYG
+1091 NDIFRYG
-1098 QNAVSTITE
+1098 QQAVSTITE

-1438 LGLLKTAA
+1438 LGILKTAA